1 MIEKEGIARLKKNA
15 QQKRKHPKAQFRK
28 STSFRMNVLFFSIFV
43 LFSVLIFRLG
53 YLQIVKSDEFLMQL
67 AKTDEVAVNT
77 SVARGRIFDSE
88 GRVLV
93 DNDPQRAITYTK
105 MTTTKSAEMLEIAE
119 GLAEILDMDTKR
131 ITLADR
137 QDYWSL
143 LNSEKSLSKVT
154 KEERDEI
161 AKNKKLSDTEKQREV
176 TRLTR
181 ERITDE
187 ELDELSDK
195 DLKVLAIYREMM
207 SGYAYSPQVIKSGDV
222 TPEEFAIISE
232 HISEFPGVNT
242 TTDWERIRHSDH
254 AILGMT
260 TKPSEGLPR
269 SEMNYYLSRGYSRN
283 DRVGRSFFERH
294 YEELLQGQK
303 TVFKNIKDR
312 TGTVI
317 ENKTIREGI
326 PGNDLVLTMD
336 AELEEA
342 MEDIVVKKLK
352 ALKNGP
358 NSKYLDRAFLI
369 MLDPK
374 NGDVLALVGKQ
385 ILRNEETGKYDI
397 LDYSYGTFTTR
408 YEIGSTVKMA
418 TLLAGYEH
426 GGATVGET
434 KIDQPLQ
441 IGGSRI
447 KGSIFNRSIYNRIPM
462 NDVEAIGRSSNVY
475 MFKIAMEIGGLDYSP
490 QKPIIVDLDAFDK
503 MRASYSAFGL
513 GVETG
518 IDLPGEIGGKP
529 GEKVS
534 YSLLDLAIGQYD
546 TYTPLQLAQYVATIA
561 NDGYRVAPRVLKEVR
576 EPSKDGKTLGPL
588 VQEIQ
593 PKVLN
598 KVNNTQ
604 AEIDQV
610 KKGMHYTYY
619 GGNGTARNLFAGASF
634 EAAGKTGTA
643 QTFAYDEKE
652 KRVFSTVSL
661 AHVGFAPY
669 DNPDV
674 AYAILVPHVSTNPTR
689 PTTATNDLAQEAV
702 TKFFELKEQKKS
714 KSDVRKDIQ
723 GSYKDKDKDDVE
735 NNDEE

>member
-1 MIEKEGIARLKKNA
+1 MIEKEGITGLKKKT
-15 QQKRKHPKAQFRK
+15 QKKRKHPKAQFRK

-43 LFSVLIFRLG
+43 LFSILIFRLG
-53 YLQIVKSDEFLMQL
+53 YLQIVKSEDFILQL

-88 GRVLV
+88 GRILV

-105 MTTTKSAEMLEIAE
+105 MTTTKSSEMLKIAE
-119 GLAEILDMDTKR
+119 GLAEILDMDTNR
-131 ITLADR
+131 ITEAD
-137 QDYWSL
+137 QKDYWSL
-143 LNSEKSLSKVT
+143 LNPDESLAKVT
-154 KEERDEI
+154 EKERQEI
-161 AKNKKLSDTEKQREV
+161 AQNKKLSEVQQQREV

-187 ELDELSDK
+187 ELDSFTEK

-222 TPEEFAIISE
+222 TQEEFAIISE
-232 HISEFPGVNT
+232 RISEFPGVNT
-242 TTDWERIRHSDH
+242 TTDWERIRHSEH

-260 TKPSEGLPR
+260 TKPNEGIPR
-269 SEMNYYLSRGYSRN
+269 SEMNYYLARDYSRN
-283 DRVGRSFFERH
+283 DRVGRSFFERY

-312 TGTVI
+312 TGKVI
-317 ENKTIREGI
+317 ENKTVREGI
-326 PGNDLVLTMD
+326 PGKDLVLTID
-336 AELEEA
+336 TELQEA
-342 MEDIVVKKLK
+342 MDEIVVKKLK
-352 ALKNGP
+352 SLKSGP
-358 NSKYLDRAFLI
+358 NSKYLDRAFVI

-374 NGDVLALVGKQ
+374 NGDILSLVGKQ
-385 ILRNEETGKYDI
+385 ILRNEDTGQYDI

-426 GGATVGET
+426 GGAKVGET

-462 NDVEAIGRSSNVY
+462 NDIEAIGRSSNVY

-503 MRASYSAFGL
+503 MRASYNSYGL

-518 IDLPGEIGGKP
+518 VDLPGEIGGKP

-534 YSLLDLAIGQYD
+534 YSLLDLSIGQYD

-561 NDGYRVAPRVLKEVR
+561 NDGYRVAPRVLKEIR

-588 VQEIQ
+588 VEEVQ

-598 KVNNTQ
+598 RVNNTD
-604 AEIDQV
+604 AELQQV
-610 KKGMHYTYY
+610 KKGMYYTYY
-619 GGNGTARNLFAGASF
+619 GARGTARNLFAGESF

-669 DNPDV
+669 DDPEV
-674 AYAILVPHVSTNPTR
+674 AYAILVPHVSTNPNR
-689 PTTATNDLAQEAV
+689 PTTATNDLAKETV
-702 TKFFELKEQKKS
+702 TKYFELKEKKKESSDVQKKIQ
-714 KSDVRKDIQ
+714 KSYSNK
-723 GSYKDKDKDDVE
+723 KKDDSD
-735 NNDEE
+735 DEEE